1 MTAAIILYDHVHP
14 NGAFEK
20 KSAIDVKGRKPNC
33 KQQLKKSYFTA
44 AIKLL
49 LSPDENNAMLNA
61 LRYTTKTIN
70 SDSTQ
75 KQIKQLLE
83 VKS

>member
-20 KSAIDVKGRKPNC
+20 KSAIDVKG
-33 KQQLKKSYFTA
+33 KKNSQITKELSVSG

-83 VKS
+83 VRS